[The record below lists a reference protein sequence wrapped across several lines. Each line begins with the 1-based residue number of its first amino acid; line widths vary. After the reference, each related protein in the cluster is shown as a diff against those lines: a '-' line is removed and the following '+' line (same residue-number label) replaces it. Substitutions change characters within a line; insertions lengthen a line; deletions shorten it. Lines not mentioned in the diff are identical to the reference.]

1 MKKNIIYIYI
11 TTLIYGCSSAPQQQ
25 AASPHSLGVVSVSSR
40 DVATYQEYP
49 ASIRGVDNVEIRPQ
63 VNGTLEQVFV
73 DEGDYVQSGQA
84 LFKIDDRP
92 FRAALNNAIAGLHAA
107 EGAAANAELE
117 VEKLAPLVK
126 NGVIAEYQLKAAK
139 AASQV
144 AQANIEQAKANISTA
159 QINLGYTLVRAPVS
173 GYIGRLDRKKGSLV
187 GPSDAEALTD
197 LSDVHNVHVY
207 FALAERD
214 FVAFKAQYEGETLR
228 EKLEHIDSVTL
239 LLSDEIL
246 YVLKGKIDMI
256 DGQFDE
262 NTGAID
268 VRANFPNPKGLL
280 RSGNTGKVRLPL
292 IHKRVLSVPQA
303 AIMELQDK
311 VYVYVLTA
319 GNKVQK
325 TAITVAGKSGENFL
339 ISEGLQPGQQVV
351 IEGLGFL
358 SDGMVIA
365 PKSIPENVASIKK

>member
-40 DVATYQEYP
+40 DVVTYQEYP

-63 VNGTLEQVFV
+63 VNGALEQVFV
-73 DEGDYVQSGQA
+73 DEGDYVLAGQA

-92 FRAALNNAIAGLHAA
+92 FRAALNNAVAGLRAA
-107 EGAAANAELE
+107 EGAAVNAALE

-214 FVAFKAQYEGETLR
+214 FVAFKAQYEGETLQ

-246 YVLKGKIDMI
+246 YALKGKIDMI

-325 TAITVAGKSGENFL
+325 TAITVAGKSGEDFL